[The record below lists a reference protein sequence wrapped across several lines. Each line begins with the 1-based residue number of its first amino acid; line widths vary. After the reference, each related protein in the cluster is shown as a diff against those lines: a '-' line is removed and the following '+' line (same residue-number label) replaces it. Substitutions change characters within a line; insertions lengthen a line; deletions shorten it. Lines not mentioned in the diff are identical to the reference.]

1 MKYENL
7 LLRGG
12 CCTLR
17 WAGETDERPQIPD
30 LPKGSVIGTTPQPG
44 NSELLA
50 IGEAA
55 DHQLHGPEP
64 QLSNHKQCMPCY
76 KLKILLHVNL

>member
-1 MKYENL
+1 MNQHEYSGYDGILLLFDQELLKLNL

-30 LPKGSVIGTTPQPG
+30 LPKGSEIGTTPQPG
-44 NSELLA
+44 NSALVA

-64 QLSNHKQCMPCY
+64 
-76 KLKILLHVNL
+76 